1 MNFIY
6 EFHKEIQF
14 DLKKDWG
21 IPNNKFRLLVINV
34 NT

>member
-1 MNFIY
+1 MKFSH

-14 DLKKDWG
+14 DPKKDWG
-21 IPNNKFRLLVINV
+21 IPNNKSRLLVINV